1 MASGA
6 LSFKYPAVNPMVS
19 GNQESHIFVTPMNAS
34 TAQSYTSNGSS
45 SIIFNF
51 ASNSQF
57 MRTNQT
63 YLSFTCVPKDAAG
76 TALSAGVTSSLQG
89 ISRAFSRLIVRIGA
103 TEIENLVI
111 DDLTALHYSTL
122 NPANARMLTLT
133 EGFNNPNVFNSPTPK
148 KFGMQILSS
157 LFSTPQAIPLPLI
170 TAGGGLTVELILAP
184 VSNLFTSNNVASFE
198 IQNPRI
204 MTTMITPPPEFT
216 VGLVSAVK
224 NGGKS
229 AYLPYTRVRQY
240 RSNGNAS
247 NTQMLVLPV
256 GNVRSVE
263 AHTTVMW
270 DESAYA
276 VRGNDKFSRFTS
288 ANLID
293 YRVEGAGLVAPNS
306 LTFSGVG
313 SEPEFLLNTFIQET
327 GSIYNLGE
335 SVYLGDNFNTQ
346 NFRVSQT
353 YTSDNEVHG
362 SGLSLLGAASPNI
375 TITTTH
381 STPVPSTVTFNTFV
395 STAALLEITSSYVN
409 ITEVF

>member
-6 LSFKYPAVNPMVS
+6 LSYKYPPVNPSVS
-19 GNQESHIFVTPMNAS
+19 GNQESHIVVTPMNAS

-57 MRTNQT
+57 IRTNQS
-63 YLSFTCVPKDAAG
+63 YFAFTCVPKDAAG
-76 TALSAGVTSSLQG
+76 NVLTADVTNSRQG
-89 ISRAFSRLIVRIGA
+89 ISRAFSRLIVRIGSR
-103 TEIENLVI
+103 EIENLII

-122 NPANARMLTLT
+122 SPSAARMLAST
-133 EGFNNPNVFNSPTPK
+133 EGFNNPNAFNGAGPK
-148 KFGMQILSS
+148 RFGMQILSS

-170 TAGGGLTVELILAP
+170 TAGGGLTLEWILAP

-198 IQNPRI
+198 IQNPKI
-204 MTTMITPPPEFT
+204 VTTMIIPPVDFT
-216 VGLVSAVK
+216 VGLVSAIRS
-224 NGGKS
+224 GKS
-229 AYLPYTRVRQY
+229 AFLPYTSVKQY

-247 NTQMLVLPV
+247 NTQMLVLPI

-263 AHTTVMW
+263 ALTTVMW
-270 DESAYA
+270 DEAAYA
-276 VRGNDKFSRFTS
+276 NRANDKFLRFIP
-288 ANLID
+288 ANLVD
-293 YRVEGAGLVAPNS
+293 YKVEGAGTTAPNS

-313 SEPEFLLNTFIQET
+313 SDPEFLLNTFIQQT
-327 GSIYNLGE
+327 GSIYDLGE
-335 SVYLGDNFNTQ
+335 SVYLADNYNTQ
-346 NFRVSQT
+346 QFRISQT

-362 SGLSLLGAASPNI
+362 SGLSMLGAASPNI

-381 STPVPSTVTFNTFV
+381 STSVPSTVTFNTFV
-395 STAALLEITSSYVN
+395 STAALLEITSQYVN